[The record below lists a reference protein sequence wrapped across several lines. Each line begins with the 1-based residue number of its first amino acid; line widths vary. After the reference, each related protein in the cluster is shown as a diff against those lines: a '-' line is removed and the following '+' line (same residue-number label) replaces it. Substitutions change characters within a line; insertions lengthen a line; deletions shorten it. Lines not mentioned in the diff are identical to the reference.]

1 MASGNGVAAW
11 ALNRLAALTGET
23 RYARAAERTL
33 ELFAPAMREHP
44 QGFGMLMI
52 ALEEQLEPPATAIL
66 RGTEPALAEWSRAMA
81 LEYLPA
87 TMVLALPEGLRGLP
101 PVLDKPAAAAVN
113 AWLCRGVICL
123 PPIASV
129 DALRKAC
136 KDVAFR

>member
-1 MASGNGVAAW
+1 
-11 ALNRLAALTGET
+11 
-23 RYARAAERTL
+23 
-33 ELFAPAMREHP
+33 
-44 QGFGMLMI
+44 
-52 ALEEQLEPPATAIL
+52 
-66 RGTEPALAEWSRAMA
+66 MA